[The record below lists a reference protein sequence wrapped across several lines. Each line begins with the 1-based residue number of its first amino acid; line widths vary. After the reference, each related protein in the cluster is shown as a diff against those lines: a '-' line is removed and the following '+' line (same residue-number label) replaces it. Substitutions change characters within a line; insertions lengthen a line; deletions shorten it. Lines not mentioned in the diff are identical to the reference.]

1 MEAYEA
7 STYGDRIAE
16 VYDSLHP
23 GELLDTASTVEFLA
37 ARAGTGPV
45 LELAIGTG
53 RVALPL
59 VERGLELHGIDASE
73 KMVTKLR
80 AKGGGRDLPV
90 TMGDFKDVPVEGRF
104 TLIYLTFNTIYA
116 LTTQDDQVTCFSNVA
131 DHLTEDGVFV
141 VDGFFP
147 DISRFDRDQRVQVNE
162 IELDR
167 VFLDVSRHDPV
178 SQTISS
184 QHLIVRSGGIE
195 MYPVHLRYI
204 WPSEFD
210 LMARLAGLELKER
223 WAGYREQPFTSSS
236 GAHVSVYARAAAGST
251 AT

>member
-1 MEAYEA
+1 VEEYEA
-7 STYGDRIAE
+7 STYGDLIAD

-23 GELLDTASTVEFLA
+23 GELLDTASTVDFLA

-53 RVALPL
+53 RIALPL

-73 KMVTKLR
+73 KMVSKLR
-80 AKGGGRDLPV
+80 AKDGGRDLPV
-90 TMGDFKDVPVEGRF
+90 AMGDFKDVPVEGWF

-116 LTTQDDQVTCFSNVA
+116 LTTQDDQVTCFRNVA
-131 DHLTEDGVFV
+131 EHLTDDGVFV
-141 VDGFFP
+141 LDAFVP
-147 DISRFDRDQRVQVNE
+147 DVARFDRNQRSQVNE

-167 VFLDVSRHDPV
+167 VFMDVSRHDPMN
-178 SQTISS
+178 QTVTS
-184 QHLIVRSGGIE
+184 QHLVIGKGGVE
-195 MYPVHLRYI
+195 MYPVYIRYI

-223 WAGYREQPFTSSS
+223 FAGYREQPFTSSS
-236 GAHVSVYARAAAGST
+236 GAHVSVYGRPASGA
-251 AT
+251 

>member
-7 STYGDRIAE
+7 STYGDRIAD

-37 ARAGTGPV
+37 ARAGAGPV

-59 VERGLELHGIDASE
+59 VARGLELHGIDASE
-73 KMVTKLR
+73 KMVSKLR
-80 AKGGGRDLPV
+80 AKDGGRDLPV
-90 TMGDFKDVPVEGRF
+90 AMGDFKEVPVEGRF
-104 TLIYLTFNTIYA
+104 SLIYLTFNTIYA
-116 LTTQDDQVTCFSNVA
+116 LTTQDDQVMCFQNVA
-131 DHLTEDGVFV
+131 EHLTDDGVFV
-141 VDGFFP
+141 LDAFVP
-147 DISRFDRDQRVQVNE
+147 DVARFDRNQRTQVNE

-167 VFLDVSRHDPV
+167 VFMDVSRHDPV
-178 SQTISS
+178 SQTVTS
-184 QHLIVRSGGIE
+184 QHLIIGTGGVE
-195 MYPVHLRYI
+195 MYPVHIRYI

-223 WAGYREQPFTSSS
+223 FAGYREQPFTSSS
-236 GAHVSVYARAAAGST
+236 GAHVSVYGRPGAGP
-251 AT
+251 